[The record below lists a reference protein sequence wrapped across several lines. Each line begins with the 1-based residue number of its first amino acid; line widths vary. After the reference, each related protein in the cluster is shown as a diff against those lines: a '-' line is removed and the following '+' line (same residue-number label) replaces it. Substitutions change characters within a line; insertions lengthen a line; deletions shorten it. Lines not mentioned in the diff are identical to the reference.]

1 MPPAAC
7 GHRPGLYMGA
17 APCSSLILLL
27 WLRISSLRIV
37 ALAGMGCGRV
47 AVTVFM
53 APGHWLHQSCV
64 VVLSCLLLRLR
75 CFRSAF
81 GARIAVGVSLRRPS
95 VLFRMLSRIT
105 GVRRR
110 GRAGP
115 VQPRA
120 GRAAVRGW
128 PVLLRGH
135 GCHWCLSGLYIYI
148 YKTLLLP
155 CAWLCRR
162 VAGAVGWRLL
172 ARFRGGA
179 ACLGPSGALA
189 VRAASCMFGGSPPP
203 AAPAPPPPL
212 ARASIL
218 YKETRFSVVLFTSV
232 GPH

>member
-135 GCHWCLSGLYIYI
+135 GVIGVCLDCISIYI
-148 YKTLLLP
+148 KHCCFLARGFAV
-155 CAWLCRR
+155 AWLAPL
-162 VAGAVGWRLL
+162 AGACWPGFGVVLHAWVQVGPWPSGPPHACLV
-172 ARFRGGA
+172 A
-179 ACLGPSGALA
+179 APRPRPPAPLGPS
-189 VRAASCMFGGSPPP
+189 
-203 AAPAPPPPL
+203 
-212 ARASIL
+212 
-218 YKETRFSVVLFTSV
+218 
-232 GPH
+232 